1 MRRGIAVAIA
11 FLLLLSQ
18 PGWGERERGKV
29 GSTAVGHM
37 EIILYVWGPRELVG
51 PRAHVAPEPGQ
62 QVTHHLDV
70 TVYDPLRK
78 LYIPYLTVR
87 ATVIDMTTRREFSV
101 DLVPMIGEWLHYGA
115 NIALPHT
122 GRYSVLVSIQPPDIA
137 RYKHLADVWKTP
149 AQAVF
154 EYTYQ

>member
-18 PGWGERERGKV
+18 PGWGEGERGRV
-29 GSTAVGHM
+29 GSTTVGNM
-37 EIILYVWGPRELVG
+37 EIVLYVWGPRELVG

-149 AQAVF
+149 AQVVF
-154 EYTYQ
+154 EYTYR

>member
-1 MRRGIAVAIA
+1 MRRGIAAGIA
-11 FLLLLSQ
+11 LLLLLPL
-18 PGWGERERGKV
+18 PGRGEGERGKV

-37 EIILYVWGPRELVG
+37 EIILYIWGPRELVG
-51 PRAHVAPEPGQ
+51 PRAHAAPEPGQ

-70 TVYDPLRK
+70 TVFDQLRR
-78 LYIPYLTVR
+78 LYVPYLDVQ

-101 DLVPMIGEWLHYGA
+101 DLEPMIGEWLHYGA

-122 GRYSVLVSIQPPDIA
+122 GRYSVVVTIRPPDIP

-154 EYTYQ
+154 EYTYR